1 MTNTD
6 KLFQIYLML
15 VKNYLTIENK
25 NGFRTNLD
33 CKQLDQMFEQAN
45 LINDTFNSKNNG
57 LNKSK
62 EELQL
67 LLETKNEEKN
77 R

>member
-6 KLFQIYLML
+6 QLFQIYLML
-15 VKNYLTIENK
+15 IKNFMELNRMYALTTDNDIK
-25 NGFRTNLD
+25 SLD
-33 CKQLDQMFEQAN
+33 KMFEQAN
-45 LINDTFNSKNNG
+45 LINETFISKNNV

-67 LLETKNEEKN
+67 LLETKNE
-77 R
+77 